1 MTTTARDGT
10 SATGYDVAALRRRE
24 FPWVERGDGIYLNNA
39 STGPLPRRAVR
50 AQHDFNERRAQPHL
64 ISQDEQFGTLER
76 GRALL
81 ARLIGA
87 QPEEIA
93 LAMNTGTGINL
104 AARAL
109 PLEPGD
115 VVVASDREFPANVY
129 PWMALAEARGVGFE
143 LVPCRDGLPDED
155 ALIAALD
162 RPRVR
167 ALAVSW
173 VSFATGYK
181 VDLARLGDACRACGA
196 WLVVDAIQGLGAELL
211 DVRRTP
217 VDVLACGAQKW
228 LLSPWGTGFTYVSQ
242 ELVSELVPPDVSW
255 NAMRGTDDF
264 GRLLDYDFTWRDDA
278 RRFEMVTLP
287 YQDFAGMN
295 ASLELLHELGAA
307 AVAAHVATL
316 ADRIVAWAAERPGVR
331 LVTPADRARRAG
343 IVSLQVPDAAGASA
357 RLTAAGVAHSLREQA
372 IRLSPHAYNTAD
384 EVDRA
389 LELIGR

>member
-1 MTTTARDGT
+1 MSTAARDPA
-10 SATGYDVAALRRRE
+10 SATGYDVDALRRAE
-24 FPWVERGDGIYLNNA
+24 FPWVERAAGVYLNNA
-39 STGPLPRRAVR
+39 STGPLPRRTVQALHR
-50 AQHDFNERRAQPHL
+50 FNERRAEPHL
-64 ISQDEQFGTLER
+64 VTQEEQFGTLER
-76 GRALL
+76 GRALV

-87 QPEEIA
+87 EPEEIA
-93 LAMNTGTGINL
+93 LTVNTGTGINL

-129 PWMALAEARGVGFE
+129 PWMALAQARGVGFE

-181 VDLARLGDACRACGA
+181 VDLARLGDACRARGA

-228 LLSPWGTGFTYVSQ
+228 LLSPWGTGFTYVRRA
-242 ELVSELVPPDVSW
+242 LVPQLVPPAVSW

-295 ASLELLHELGAA
+295 ASLELLHELGPA
-307 AVAAHVATL
+307 AVAAHVAAL
-316 ADRIVAWAAERPGVR
+316 ADRIVAWAAEQPAVR

-343 IVSLQVPDAAGASA
+343 VVSLAVTDADAASA
-357 RLTAAGVAHSLREQA
+357 RLTAAGVVHSLREQA
-372 IRLSPHAYNTAD
+372 IRLSPHAYNTVG

-389 LELIGR
+389 LALIGG